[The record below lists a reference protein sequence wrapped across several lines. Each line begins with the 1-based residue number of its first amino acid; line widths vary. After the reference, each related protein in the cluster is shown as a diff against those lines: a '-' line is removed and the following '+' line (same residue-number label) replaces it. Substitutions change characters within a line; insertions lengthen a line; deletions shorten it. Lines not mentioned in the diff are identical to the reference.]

1 MKIHWICCIDY
12 AQSRTRLQKV
22 LKQCKAVDLKLNKQ
36 KCVFI
41 QSEIEYVGH
50 TFSADC
56 TKPSGKPH
64 SVTELSPPEDKKI
77 TAKIFMY
84 GQLFRKEYSK
94 LTATLTHPHRELLE
108 KSVEWHWTEC
118 HQLTLDHLNVMSTT
132 EAPVLRYY
140 NVDDDIIITV
150 DSSSYGMGACLNK
163 KGSR

>member
-56 TKPSGKPH
+56 MKSCAKKKKPR
-64 SVTELSPPEDKKI
+64 SVTELSPPENKKI

-94 LTATLTHPHRELLE
+94 CIATLTHPLRELLE
-108 KSVEWHWTEC
+108 KSVEWDWTEYA
-118 HQLTLDHLNVMSTT
+118 TN
-132 EAPVLRYY
+132 
-140 NVDDDIIITV
+140 
-150 DSSSYGMGACLNK
+150 
-163 KGSR
+163 